1 MTGVILFGG
10 FIALMV
16 LGIPVIRALACSAI
30 AAFLY
35 AGFASTSF
43 LVPQQI
49 LEGVDASTL
58 LAIPFFIMAGNLMNA
73 AGVSDRIFAFASALV
88 GRFRGGLAHVN
99 VLASLIF
106 SGASGSALADI
117 AGLGTIEIKA
127 MRQRGY
133 NADFAAALTIASSM
147 LGPLIPPSIGLIVY
161 AYLSETSVARLF
173 LATLLPG
180 LLLAALMMANVAWL
194 AKRQEMPR
202 EEPTSL
208 PEIGKT
214 AIHGIG
220 ALVSPAIILG
230 AIFTGVTTATEAGVL
245 ACLWTLLLGFFY
257 RSLSW
262 HDIWKAARST
272 VTTTT
277 FIMIIVGFSAL
288 VGWLVAIQALPQAL
302 ADFTIANTDSKPVF
316 IAILA
321 LSLLVIGCFIESVP
335 AKIILVPMLLPVL
348 DQFGVDRIQFG
359 VLLTLALSIGI
370 ATPPMGVGLF
380 IASKIADRP
389 IENIARAILPLMLPL
404 LFLLALI
411 AYWPPLTLW
420 LPGIA
425 MD

>member
-1 MTGVILFGG
+1 MTGIILFGG
-10 FIALMV
+10 FVVLMV
-16 LGIPVIRALACSAI
+16 LGIPVIRALACATI
-30 AAFLY
+30 AAFFY
-35 AGFASTSF
+35 AGFGNASF

-49 LEGVDASTL
+49 LEGVDASSL

-88 GRFRGGLAHVN
+88 GRFRGGLAQVN

-117 AGLGTIEIKA
+117 AGLGTIEIRA

-147 LGPLIPPSIGLIVY
+147 LGPLIPPSIGLIIY

-180 LLLAALMMANVAWL
+180 LLLAAMMMINVAWL

-202 EEPTSL
+202 EEPK
-208 PEIGKT
+208 PFRDIAGT
-214 AIHGIG
+214 AIHGFG

-230 AIFTGVTTATEAGVL
+230 AIFTGITTATEAGVL
-245 ACLWTLLLGFFY
+245 ACLWTLMLGFLY
-257 RSLSW
+257 RSLSLQ
-262 HDIWKAARST
+262 DIWKAARST
-272 VTTTT
+272 VTATA

-288 VGWLVAIQALPQAL
+288 VGWLVAIQAMPQAL
-302 ADFTIANTDSKPVF
+302 ADFTLANTDNKFVF

-321 LSLLVIGCFIESVP
+321 VFLLVIGCFIESVP

-348 DQFGVDRIQFG
+348 DRFGVDRIQFG

-380 IASKIADRP
+380 IASKIANRP
-389 IENIARAILPLMLPL
+389 LENIARAILPLMLPL
-404 LFLLALI
+404 LVLLFLI
-411 AYWPPLTLW
+411 AFWPPLTLW
-420 LPGIA
+420 LPRLVMG
-425 MD
+425 